1 VEYTQVEAWYTLQI
15 PLRHGPA
22 EYWGLPGLI
31 LEVSAGNTTMLCSQI
46 VLNPKDG
53 IDIKIPEK
61 GKEVTKKEYQETVVG
76 KMLEMR
82 NNRGRR
88 SN

>member
-1 VEYTQVEAWYTLQI
+1 
-15 PLRHGPA
+15 
-22 EYWGLPGLI
+22 
-31 LEVSAGNTTMLCSQI
+31 

-53 IDIKIPEK
+53 VDIKIPEK
-61 GKEVTKKEYQETVVG
+61 GKEVTKNEYQEIVVG

>member
-1 VEYTQVEAWYTLQI
+1 
-15 PLRHGPA
+15 
-22 EYWGLPGLI
+22 
-31 LEVSAGNTTMLCSQI
+31 VSAGNTTMLCSQI

-53 IDIKIPEK
+53 VDIKIPEK
-61 GKEVTKKEYQETVVG
+61 GKEVTKNEYQETVVG